1 MADQKHRIQVEN
13 GGTNKQSNNYFKK
26 MMKKIYQITK
36 IKLALIVLLTIAS
49 SCNKDKTGNQADVN
63 QGGLKLTLTEAEFTS
78 TDDPVTKASTNSSIA
93 KPLSITQ
100 KIQSGPF
107 SISAELTENTP
118 GTAALKAS
126 SGNKA
131 ATSLSL
137 RGTVQYRIVA
147 YETDGTYIDQAV
159 GNAADASQVFF
170 GDKLIAGNKYTFVVY
185 SVGSTTTAPPA
196 APTTNLYS
204 AGALFFDFSTYAQ
217 DGGDLMYAISKD
229 VTILGNNTPTPLT
242 APLKHLFTRVNIV
255 VDNSDA
261 TGTFGTANYVK
272 GGYLSEVPVQAQWLS
287 PFQDVEIDLSTGAT
301 LSSVADNSVAAIS
314 NLNATAQTFIVNQ
327 LQSSTFAV
335 SFRIPSS
342 QIKIGHDVNAQN
354 VDFNFSNAGLG
365 LKPGYSYTLKLRF
378 NSDRYVNASNVTR
391 TATAADARYAVIGG
405 YRWDRYNLGVTD
417 VNPTTN
423 YPDANP
429 SKQALYGNYYQWGR
443 QAAVANAY
451 SGDGAIAG
459 WNTTPAPDGSWNN
472 GTAAAPVKAALD
484 PCGTGDRVPSAA
496 EYTRLG
502 NYTRHTSIGNW
513 IPNTGTSSGLSD
525 FTAAH
530 IMTSKKSSDIK
541 LSFPAN
547 GHRSSVDGVQVVRQ
561 ATAIYWLNMAVGGND
576 RALQGRGFEG
586 GAWDTQNYF
595 KRAAY
600 PVRCIQDK

>member
-1 MADQKHRIQVEN
+1 
-13 GGTNKQSNNYFKK
+13 

-36 IKLALIVLLTIAS
+36 IKLALIVLLAIAS
-49 SCNKDKTGNQADVN
+49 SCNKDKAGNPTDVSKS
-63 QGGLKLTLTEAEFTS
+63 GLKLTLTEAEFTS
-78 TDDPVTKASTNSSIA
+78 TDDPVTKASTNSSSA

-100 KIQSGPF
+100 EIQSGPF

-131 ATSLSL
+131 ATSLAL

-255 VDNSDA
+255 IDNSDA

-335 SFRIPSS
+335 SLRIPSS

-354 VDFNFSNAGLG
+354 VDFNFSNAGSG

-378 NSDRYVNASNVTR
+378 NSDRYVNASNATR

-405 YRWDRYNLGVTD
+405 HRWDRYNLGVA
-417 VNPTTN
+417 TTSPATN
-423 YPDANP
+423 NPDAVP
-429 SKQALYGNYYQWGR
+429 SNQGLYGNYYQWGR

-459 WNTTPAPDGSWNN
+459 WNTTPAADGVWNN
-472 GTAAAPVKAALD
+472 GTAAAPLKAALD
-484 PCGTGDRVPSAA
+484 PCGTGDRLPSQA
-496 EYTRLG
+496 EFTRLG
-502 NYTRHTSIGNW
+502 NYTRHTSIGTWTAFANNGNG
-513 IPNTGTSSGLSD
+513 PGLSD

-530 IMTSKKSSDIK
+530 IMTSRKSSDIK
-541 LSFPAN
+541 LSFPAA
-547 GHRSSVDGVQVVRQ
+547 GHRQSTDGAQVLRQSSAV
-561 ATAIYWLNMAVGGND
+561 YWLNMAVGGND
-576 RALQGRGFEG
+576 RALQGRGFENG
-586 GAWDTQNYF
+586 GWDTSNYF
-595 KRAAY
+595 KRAGY

>member
-1 MADQKHRIQVEN
+1 
-13 GGTNKQSNNYFKK
+13 

-36 IKLALIVLLTIAS
+36 IKLALIVLLAIAS
-49 SCNKDKTGNQADVN
+49 SCNKDKAGNPTDVSKS
-63 QGGLKLTLTEAEFTS
+63 GLKLTLTEAEFTS
-78 TDDPVTKASTNSSIA
+78 TDDPVTKASTNSSSA

-100 KIQSGPF
+100 EIQSGPF

-131 ATSLSL
+131 ATSLAL

-159 GNAADASQVFF
+159 GNAADESQVFF

-255 VDNSDA
+255 IDNSDA

-335 SFRIPSS
+335 SLRIPSS

-405 YRWDRYNLGVTD
+405 HRWDRYNLGVA
-417 VNPTTN
+417 TTSPATN
-423 YPDANP
+423 NPDAVP
-429 SKQALYGNYYQWGR
+429 SNQGLYGNYYQWGR
-443 QAAVANAY
+443 QTAVANAY

-459 WNTTPAPDGSWNN
+459 WNTTPAADGVWNN
-472 GTAAAPVKAALD
+472 GSATAPLKAALD
-484 PCGTGDRVPSAA
+484 PCGTGDRLPSQA
-496 EYTRLG
+496 EFTRLG
-502 NYTRHTSIGNW
+502 NYTRHTSIGTWTAFAN
-513 IPNTGTSSGLSD
+513 NGTGPGLSD

-530 IMTSKKSSDIK
+530 IMTSRKSSDIK
-541 LSFPAN
+541 LSFPAA
-547 GHRSSVDGVQVVRQ
+547 GHRQSTDGAQVLRQSS
-561 ATAIYWLNMAVGGND
+561 AIYWLNMAVGGND
-576 RALQGRGFEG
+576 RAFQGRGFENG
-586 GAWDTQNYF
+586 GWDTSNYF
-595 KRAAY
+595 KRAGY